1 MSDVSGAQH
10 TPALPTGIPGSLM
23 ISPPWTRV
31 DEDTTD
37 VQNYSR
43 KKVILIDIDVT
54 QIVAE
59 LEKGNEQTDFS
70 SR

>member
-10 TPALPTGIPGSLM
+10 APALPTGIPCSLM
-23 ISPPWTRV
+23 IPPPGTRV
-31 DEDTTD
+31 DEDTAD
-37 VQNYSR
+37 AQNYSR
-43 KKVILIDIDVT
+43 KKVILIGIDVT
-54 QIVAE
+54 QIVTE